1 MTPQPNLIDVNQ
13 NENLAKLLHAFTT
26 LFSRPYLNI
35 PMLPNEPERV
45 IEYVKTHFT
54 AWVCL
59 SMSDKIILGMRA
71 RIMLNIQTYI
81 EINVLKQL
89 PVPVPTV
96 KTRRKSRESTLVRC
110 L

>member
-26 LFSRPYLNI
+26 LFPCPYLNI
-35 PMLPNEPERV
+35 PMLPNEPDRV
-45 IEYVKTHFT
+45 IEYVMTYLAT
-54 AWVCL
+54 RVCL

-89 PVPVPTV
+89 PVPTV
-96 KTRRKSRESTLVRC
+96 ETQRKSRESTSVRC